1 MAALSPEQLQAAA
14 GLILPLLTDLVRE
27 MRRDEQGGRIDHR
40 AMGGPPEWDST
51 KDEGFREWSIK
62 LQAWLVNQ
70 DSKAPHVVEAR
81 DLGEGRGVHQL
92 PRRGRVRYRTR
103 S

>member
-14 GLILPLLTDLVRE
+14 GLILPLLKDLVRE

-40 AMGGPPEWDST
+40 AMGGPPEWDSS
-51 KDEGFREWSIK
+51 KEDGFREWSLK
-62 LQAWLVNQ
+62 LQAWLINQ
-70 DSKAPHVVEAR
+70 DGNSLTWLNRAALATSTLYCTNLDVSA
-81 DLGEGRGVHQL
+81 Q
-92 PRRGRVRYRTR
+92 RYL